1 MGVIM
6 GVIMG
11 VCTGCGRHTTAGG
24 SESGIIPRVPGVSGI
39 VTSVPRS
46 QESAGCIGDNQS
58 GGKMGNIIASSFI
71 EPKIHFSTLEVV
83 LLCGMNGPGHQ
94 FTNHRGKIDWVH
106 SIGVTN

>member
-1 MGVIM
+1 M

-46 QESAGCIGDNQS
+46 QESAGCIGDNQRVVE
-58 GGKMGNIIASSFI
+58 KWEILLQVASLSQRYI
-71 EPKIHFSTLEVV
+71 SVPWRLSSSVE
-83 LLCGMNGPGHQ
+83 
-94 FTNHRGKIDWVH
+94 
-106 SIGVTN
+106 